1 MAVGADNQV
10 LIVSRVRDKTDDL
23 AKVIK
28 TISEVEQYN
37 KTTEKALDNVSNALS
52 LLADHQSLEIRRI
65 EEKVIQDLSS
75 YQLVCQNAKEEVKS
89 QIMLRDREL
98 SKRKQLDMNRRTKNE
113 NEVILSNMQIS
124 KVLKEISTISEQF
137 EKQKIGE
144 MKESL
149 TNLILIELK
158 FHASCLEVL
167 TTIYED
173 VTTIDEKQD
182 VEVNQRVWMAFLCCV
197 QHLTIFVHAI

>member
-197 QHLTIFVHAI
+197 